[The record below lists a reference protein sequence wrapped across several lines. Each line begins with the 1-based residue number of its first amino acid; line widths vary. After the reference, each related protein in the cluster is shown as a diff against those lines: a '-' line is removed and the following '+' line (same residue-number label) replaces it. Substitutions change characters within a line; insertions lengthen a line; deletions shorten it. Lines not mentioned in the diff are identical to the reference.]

1 MAAKRKKLQGGEL
14 TRIMAWPGGRVHE
27 VAGFRTACMYCGIKS
42 KVGNSDIALL
52 ACDTLAAAAAVYTT
66 NLVCAA
72 PVFLS
77 RMALH
82 KSKGRVRAV
91 VINSGNANACTGVQG
106 ERDAAAMARLTAK
119 GLGCKAEQIQV
130 CSTGIIGH
138 HLPMQKVGVGIA
150 ELTRR
155 VRTDGEPGDFARAIL
170 TTDTVPK
177 TAACTIELDGVL
189 VRIAGA
195 TKGAGMIA
203 PRMATTLGFIVTD
216 AVAEPK
222 VLQTALSSVA
232 AETYNCMTIDGDTST
247 NDTLIL
253 MASGKAGNK
262 PVKQVQGP
270 AYAALRAGLYW
281 VCDSLARQIAA
292 DGEGATH
299 TITLFVGGARSHH
312 DAVTAA
318 RAIAESPLVK
328 TAIAGCDPNWGRIM
342 AAAGRSGA
350 TFDPAAASLTVQ
362 GVELFRAGTPTKFDA
377 AEAEN
382 KLKERDVS
390 IVLMLGD
397 GPGSAKFYTCDLTKG
412 YVEINA
418 AYHT

>member
-1 MAAKRKKLQGGEL
+1 MVGERKKIQAAQAP
-14 TRIMAWPGGRVHE
+14 RIMEWPGGRVHE

-42 KVGNSDIALL
+42 QAGNPDLALL
-52 ACDTLAAAAAVYTT
+52 ACETPAAAAAVYTT

-72 PVFLS
+72 PVVLS
-77 RMALH
+77 RAALR

-91 VINSGNANACTGVQG
+91 VINSGNANACTGAQG
-106 ERDAAAMARLTAK
+106 ERDAGAMARLTAK
-119 GLGCKAEQIQV
+119 GLGCKPEQVQV
-130 CSTGIIGH
+130 CSTGVIGQP
-138 HLPMQKVGVGIA
+138 LPMKKVGDGIA
-150 ELTRR
+150 ELARHIKAG
-155 VRTDGEPGDFARAIL
+155 GEPGDFARAIM

-177 TAACTIELDGVL
+177 TAACSIYLEGVR
-189 VRIAGA
+189 VRVTGA

-216 AVAEPK
+216 AAAEPK
-222 VLQTALSSVA
+222 VLQAALSSVA

-253 MASGKAGNK
+253 LASGKAGNT
-262 PVKQVQGP
+262 PVQQIKGSP
-270 AYAALRAGLYW
+270 YAALRAGLYW

-299 TITLFVGGARSHH
+299 TITLFVGGARNNGA
-312 DAVTAA
+312 AVTAA

-328 TAIAGCDPNWGRIM
+328 TAIAGCDPNWGRIL

-350 TFDPAAASLTVQ
+350 IFDPAASSLTVQ
-362 GVELFRAGTPTKFDA
+362 GVELFKAGTPAKFDA
-377 AEAEN
+377 AEVSN

-390 IVLMLGD
+390 IVLMLGA
-397 GPGSAKFYTCDLTKG
+397 GPGRAKFYTCDLTKG

-418 AYHT
+418 DYHT